1 MRARA
6 GPSSVAARSGGGAL
20 ARRSGAA
27 LAGLVLFGCAQPP
40 PAGPAPAVATS
51 EPRASSSATPNTLF
65 SLFHRPL
72 KAPPEA
78 SVEVLRLR
86 GQGSQIFRCESQA
99 AAMRWVYRLP
109 EAELRD
115 GQGKLAVRHGANL
128 SFEHVDGSRVFG
140 EIVDHV
146 PSPNDDAL
154 PWLLLK
160 TRAYGIGAL
169 SDITYVER
177 INTAGGMP
185 PASCDAA
192 QLNQVLRVPFS
203 ADFVFFR

>member
-1 MRARA
+1 M
-6 GPSSVAARSGGGAL
+6 SSGSVIGKL
-20 ARRSGAA
+20 ARRSPAA
-27 LAGLVLFGCAQPP
+27 LCALLAALVLGCAQVP
-40 PAGPAPAVATS
+40 PAEPRSAVPAS
-51 EPRASSSATPNTLF
+51 EPRGSAPPGALY
-65 SLFHRPL
+65 SMFHRPL
-72 KAPPEA
+72 KAPEA
-78 SVEVLRLR
+78 GVEVLRLR

-99 AAMRWVYRLP
+99 AGPRWIYRLP

-115 GQGKLAVRHGANL
+115 VQGELVVHHGANL

-146 PSPNDDAL
+146 PSPNDDSL

-160 TRAYGIGAL
+160 TRAYGPGAL
-169 SDITYVER
+169 SVITYVER
-177 INTAGGMP
+177 INTVGGMP
-185 PASCDAA
+185 PARCEAA